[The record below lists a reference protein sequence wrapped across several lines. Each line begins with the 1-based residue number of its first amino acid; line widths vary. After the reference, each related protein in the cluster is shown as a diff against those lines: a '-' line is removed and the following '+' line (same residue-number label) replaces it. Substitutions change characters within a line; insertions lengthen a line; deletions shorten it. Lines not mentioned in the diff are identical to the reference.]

1 MAAAEAF
8 HTPVLVNEVLELLEP
23 CIKAGTVIDGT
34 VGGGGHT
41 EAIACRIKELGVNSR
56 IVGLDLDPAAIRFAA
71 ERLKDFGCRVVD
83 FDERRQRKENGNE
96 KQNQLPQDAMIFL
109 VRTSYVNMEEVVERL
124 GVKPVTAVLMDL
136 GVSSF
141 QLNGERGFSFDRDGL
156 LDMRFDPEGRGPT
169 ALEILR
175 RASEQELRGWL
186 LKYGE
191 ERFSGR
197 IARKIH
203 QHKDWIRTSREL
215 ADVVRSAVPG
225 FNVRKSLAR
234 VFQAL
239 RIVVNRELEN
249 VAAGLEAAVRVLA
262 PGGRLAVICYQ
273 SGEDRCFKEVY
284 RRWKGHEKGRKE
296 KVETTGE
303 NGEQARRLRV
313 LNPKPIRPCAE
324 EVQINP
330 RARSARLRVLEVVA

>member
-1 MAAAEAF
+1 MVAAEAF

-41 EAIACRIKELGVNSR
+41 EAIARRIKELGGSAR

-71 ERLKDFGCRVVD
+71 ERLKGFGCQVVD
-83 FDERRQRKENGNE
+83 FDETRQRGEGRQE
-96 KQNQLPQDAMIFL
+96 TTSQLPKDAMIFL
-109 VRTSYVNMEEVVERL
+109 VRTSYVNMGEVVERL
-124 GVKPVTAVLMDL
+124 EVKPVTAVLMDL

-156 LDMRFDPEGRGPT
+156 LDMRFNPEGTNPT
-169 ALEILR
+169 ALEVLR

-186 LKYGE
+186 RKYGE

-203 QHKDWIRTSREL
+203 QHKERISTSREL
-215 ADVVRSAVPG
+215 ADVVRSAVPK

-249 VAAGLEAAVRVLA
+249 VAAGLEVAVRVLS

-284 RRWKGHEKGRKE
+284 RRWKARGESRQI
-296 KVETTGE
+296 KVG
-303 NGEQARRLRV
+303 NGEPTQRVRL
-313 LNPKPIRPCAE
+313 LSSKPIRPSRE
-324 EVQINP
+324 EVKGNP
-330 RARSARLRVLEVVA
+330 RARSARLRVLEVIV